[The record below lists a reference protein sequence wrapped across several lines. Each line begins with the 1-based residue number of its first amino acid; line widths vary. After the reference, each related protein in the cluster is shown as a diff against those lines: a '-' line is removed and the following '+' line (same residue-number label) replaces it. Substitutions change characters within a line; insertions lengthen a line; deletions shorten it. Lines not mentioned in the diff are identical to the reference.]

1 MKRKKKVLGESF
13 NIRLGD
19 DCLREIQIAAIA
31 EGRTLSGMVRRIC
44 ELWVNQWACLRTDP
58 DEYPLQQAH
67 AAPTMDTVVQDVRAL
82 TELITKGV
90 NR

>member
-1 MKRKKKVLGESF
+1 MSIDKMSACDEAFEEYIVDFEPILSARVALYRTWCTAWERA
-13 NIRLGD
+13 IRHAD
-19 DCLREIQIAAIA
+19 D
-31 EGRTLSGMVRRIC
+31 
-44 ELWVNQWACLRTDP
+44 WACLRTDP

>member
-1 MKRKKKVLGESF
+1 MKRKKKILGESM

-31 EGRTLSGMVRRIC
+31 EGRTLNGMVRRIC
-44 ELWVNQWACLRTDP
+44 ELWVNRWACLRTDP

-67 AAPTMDTVVQDVRAL
+67 AVPTMADAARDVAVL
-82 TELITKGV
+82 TEMMIK
-90 NR
+90 R